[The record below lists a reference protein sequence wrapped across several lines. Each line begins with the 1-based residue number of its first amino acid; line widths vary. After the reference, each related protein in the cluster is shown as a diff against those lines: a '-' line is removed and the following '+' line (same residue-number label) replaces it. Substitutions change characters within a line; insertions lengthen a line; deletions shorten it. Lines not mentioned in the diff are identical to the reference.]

1 MREKRGTATCT
12 YCFYMS
18 RCRCKFTQVHMP
30 YMHHSHVPPFMISFM
45 YSILRPVTCYGYCTN
60 ARRRTASR
68 ATIRAFGEFTGGP
81 QLSVCPGVDVACE
94 DIVFNSTSSY
104 FSDLFGLQCDR
115 NPQTPSSLEAL
126 NSFMASSGFIF
137 ERYEV
142 R

>member
-1 MREKRGTATCT
+1 MLWVLHKCT
-12 YCFYMS
+12 QADRFSCDY
-18 RCRCKFTQVHMP
+18 Q
-30 YMHHSHVPPFMISFM
+30 
-45 YSILRPVTCYGYCTN
+45 SIWRVY
-60 ARRRTASR
+60 
-68 ATIRAFGEFTGGP
+68 GGP

-94 DIVFNSTSSY
+94 DIVFNSTASY